1 MAAALAPAFAGF
13 ASLMA
18 LALSPPAAA
27 ARLGMMRDR
36 HVDGEP
42 MHVERPLDELLDVG
56 ELLALVRAA
65 QRQRV
70 AGRAGAARA
79 ADPVHVVLGVER
91 QVEVDDRRQF
101 HDVET
106 ARGDVGRDER
116 LRGGAYASLD
126 AFYADATQAWARKVA
141 QLPVA

>member
-1 MAAALAPAFAGF
+1 MTAALATPF
-13 ASLMA
+13 ASLVAIA
-18 LALSPPAAA
+18 LAPRATA

-36 HVDGEP
+36 HVDGQP
-42 MHVERPLDELLDVG
+42 MHVERSLDEFFDVG
-56 ELLALVRAA
+56 ELLALVRTA
-65 QRQRV
+65 QRQRI
-70 AGRAGAARA
+70 ARRARA
-79 ADPVHVVLGVER
+79 TRPADPVDVVLGVER

-126 AFYADATQAWARKVA
+126 AFYADATQAWAQKVA
-141 QLPVA
+141 ELPVA